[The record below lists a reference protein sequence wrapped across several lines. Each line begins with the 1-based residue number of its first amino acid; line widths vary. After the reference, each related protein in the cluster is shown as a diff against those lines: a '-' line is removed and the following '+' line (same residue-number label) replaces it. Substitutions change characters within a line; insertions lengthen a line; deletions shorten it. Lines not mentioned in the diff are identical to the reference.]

1 MQVPACKG
9 WFAVSGSARTAKHG
23 MRDFRNARR
32 LEVASVA
39 LQVRQKLYN
48 TAIGKWRK
56 YEEKLQ
62 PVITDLH
69 EYTEMYESAL
79 GARKA
84 HDEL

>member
-1 MQVPACKG
+1 M
-9 WFAVSGSARTAKHG
+9 SGSARTANHG
-23 MRDFRNARR
+23 MRDCRYVWR
-32 LEVASVA
+32 LKDASVA
-39 LQVRQKLYN
+39 SQVRQKLYN